1 MRIEIKPPKL
11 KLFIYTEV
19 EYKAFAAAM
28 FEDWLDCEFSDTNT
42 NTRTRAL
49 VAVQNKLAQDNL
61 RLPVTLTAGAKDGE
75 YLERIIGKYSQST
88 LSAAARLITSGSV
101 MFESCR
107 ERLELGHTA
116 AAMGKILHD
125 EIEVALFAHDLN
137 RNKGFYPPKE

>member
-1 MRIEIKPPKL
+1 
-11 KLFIYTEV
+11 
-19 EYKAFAAAM
+19 
-28 FEDWLDCEFSDTNT
+28 
-42 NTRTRAL
+42 
-49 VAVQNKLAQDNL
+49 
-61 RLPVTLTAGAKDGE
+61 
-75 YLERIIGKYSQST
+75 
-88 LSAAARLITSGSV
+88 